1 MLQVALCFVAHERFT
16 IELLHDLRVTAS
28 YDEVVRLEDSAFLD
42 ATHNKKLFGL
52 CNSGKVI

>member
-1 MLQVALCFVAHERFT
+1 MLQVALCVVVHERFT

-28 YDEVVRLEDSAFLD
+28 YDEVVRLNDSAALE
-42 ATHNKKLFGL
+42 ATNNKKLFGL